1 MAANKYFDWSV
12 SLYRFIKRDTA
23 RAEEVNS
30 ALDDISNGFTAVET
44 KTNASLKLP
53 DGETATPFAVAATR
67 KGKLVSFNATTGA
80 VETTITAADVSPVA
94 AIAAEVMAVSGIAS
108 NVTTVAGISGNVTTV
123 ATNTDN
129 VGTVAGISEN
139 VTAVAGIAG
148 NVTTVAGIT
157 ANIAAVVADEV
168 DIGVVSTSIAG
179 VNAVASINAAVNTV
193 AGNNAAVSTCANNIA
208 AIIAAPDY
216 AAALHGTSTTS
227 LAIGTGAKTFTT
239 QTGKQFAAG
248 QYVIAVSDANAANYM
263 FGAVTGYAGTSLE
276 INVIS
281 IGGSGTFADWTI
293 NLSGARGAA
302 GADSVLTGLT
312 AGKAQQVDQA
322 VSATIRAATTDFTG
336 QSLEGTLSNSGVAIK
351 AFHGVAGITY
361 KRKCLG
367 AGDITAG
374 AGLTILQGG
383 ASITT
388 AAGDTFEVYML
399 TDTTCEVRNYVRAT
413 FKSSAGL
420 FYKVDS
426 ATPTFDKTGAGTLSI
441 KAGTSIDVAGTT
453 VTFAAA
459 TAITMPALVAGTDY
473 AIWLKDDATIQATA
487 DFVSAPSA
495 GNWRKIGGFH
505 YGLVAAGTTVAGGSF
520 ATTGNGM
527 IWTQADVDKIAGINA
542 WSLWDLKFRPAA
554 SDPRGMVLVDG
565 EVWVDIYLAS
575 TDTDTN
581 GTSKYN
587 TNIASGTVLPKIPT
601 AFGGNGTTT
610 YPSLN
615 WWVANELARA
625 KQKRLM
631 FEEEA
636 ATAFFGVT
644 ENQSID
650 ATASTYPTTQRNAG
664 YTSKYGI
671 EQASGHHWIWGQD
684 SNFYREAASPAG
696 SWKQVNGNTGAA
708 GSQRGETYTFGTY
721 GLARVL
727 LGGARA
733 HGAFSGS
740 RASNWSVYPWNSHW
754 SIGLRAACD
763 HLQSV

>member
-302 GADSVLTGLT
+302 GADGVLTGLT

-322 VSATIRAATTDFTG
+322 VSATVRAATTDLTG
-336 QSLEGTLSNSGVAIK
+336 ESLEGTLSDTGVAIT

-487 DFVSAPSA
+487 DFVNTPSA

-505 YGLVAAGTTVAGGSF
+505 YGLVAEGETVAGGSF

-527 IWTQADVDKIAGINA
+527 IWTQADVDKIAGINE
-542 WSLWDLKFRPAA
+542 WSIWDLKFRPVA
-554 SDPRGMVLVDG
+554 DPRGMVFTG
-565 EVWVDIYLAS
+565 RIWVDIYFCS
-575 TDTDTN
+575 TDTATN

-587 TNIASGTVLPKIPT
+587 TNIASGTVLPKIP
-601 AFGGNGTTT
+601 AEFGGNGTTT

-625 KQKRLM
+625 NKKRLM
-631 FEEEA
+631 FYSEFSEA
-636 ATAFFGVT
+636 AFGVT

-650 ATASTYPTTQRNAG
+650 ATVSTYPTTQRNAG

-671 EQASGHHWIWGQD
+671 EQASGHHGVWVQD
-684 SNFYREAASPAG
+684 SNAYQDVTGTPSQKE
-696 SWKQVNGNTGAA
+696 VTGNTGAA
-708 GSQRGETYTFGTY
+708 GSERGSIYTFGTY
-721 GLARVL
+721 GLVRARC
-727 LGGARA
+727 GGSR
-733 HGAFSGS
+733 GNGVYSGS
-740 RASNWSVYPWNSHW
+740 RNSAWNHYPWRTIWNV
-754 SIGLRAACD
+754 GLRAVCE
-763 HLQSV
+763 HLQSI

>member
-302 GADSVLTGLT
+302 GADGVLTGLT

-322 VSATIRAATTDFTG
+322 VAATIRAATTDFTG
-336 QSLEGTLSNSGVAIK
+336 QSLEGTLSNSGVAII
-351 AFHGVAGITY
+351 AFHGIAGVTY

-383 ASITT
+383 TTITT

-399 TDTTCEVRNYVRAT
+399 TSTTCEVRNYQRAVDPKLAENALAVGNT
-413 FKSSAGL
+413 ANSA
-420 FYKVDS
+420 
-426 ATPTFDKTGAGTLSI
+426 ANN
-441 KAGTSIDVAGTT
+441 
-453 VTFAAA
+453 
-459 TAITMPALVAGTDY
+459 ALA
-473 AIWLKDDATIQATA
+473 
-487 DFVSAPSA
+487 
-495 GNWRKIGGFH
+495 
-505 YGLVAAGTTVAGGSF
+505 GSF
-520 ATTGNGM
+520 YGATVQNVLASRAMGVTYTNTSGRP
-527 IWTQADVDKIAGINA
+527 IIVIINA
-542 WSLWDLKFRPAA
+542 SGAVNGAHDLAVHVNNDAMMQERFSNVGEWRAVVFFVPAGA
-554 SDPRGMVLVDG
+554 TYV
-565 EVWVDIYLAS
+565 
-575 TDTDTN
+575 
-581 GTSKYN
+581 
-587 TNIASGTVLPKIPT
+587 
-601 AFGGNGTTT
+601 AFGVG
-610 YPSLN
+610 
-615 WWVANELARA
+615 A
-625 KQKRLM
+625 KPNIGKWHEVRL
-631 FEEEA
+631 
-636 ATAFFGVT
+636 
-644 ENQSID
+644 
-650 ATASTYPTTQRNAG
+650 
-664 YTSKYGI
+664 
-671 EQASGHHWIWGQD
+671 
-684 SNFYREAASPAG
+684 
-696 SWKQVNGNTGAA
+696 
-708 GSQRGETYTFGTY
+708 
-721 GLARVL
+721 
-727 LGGARA
+727 
-733 HGAFSGS
+733 
-740 RASNWSVYPWNSHW
+740 
-754 SIGLRAACD
+754 
-763 HLQSV
+763 

>member
-179 VNAVASINAAVNTV
+179 VNAVASIDAAVTTV

-216 AAALHGTSTTS
+216 AAALQGTSTTS

-263 FGAVTGYAGTSLE
+263 FGTVTSYAGTSLVM
-276 INVIS
+276 NVIS

-302 GADSVLTGLT
+302 GAAGVATDLTPGAASALQLLRVNT
-312 AGKAQQVDQA
+312 AGTAIEGYTF
-322 VSATIRAATTDFTG
+322 SANTQWTTITADPAP
-336 QSLEGTLSNSGVAIK
+336 A
-351 AFHGVAGITY
+351 VAGSSYLCNT
-361 KRKCLG
+361 
-367 AGDITAG
+367 
-374 AGLTILQGG
+374 
-383 ASITT
+383 
-388 AAGDTFEVYML
+388 
-399 TDTTCEVRNYVRAT
+399 
-413 FKSSAGL
+413 SSAAFTVTL
-420 FYKVDS
+420 P
-426 ATPTFDKTGAGTLSI
+426 AAPTANDVVRIADYAGTFATNNLTLGRNALNIMGLAEDMVISTNN
-441 KAGTSIDVAGTT
+441 ASLTLQYIDASRGW
-453 VTFAAA
+453 
-459 TAITMPALVAGTDY
+459 ALV
-473 AIWLKDDATIQATA
+473 
-487 DFVSAPSA
+487 
-495 GNWRKIGGFH
+495 
-505 YGLVAAGTTVAGGSF
+505 
-520 ATTGNGM
+520 
-527 IWTQADVDKIAGINA
+527 
-542 WSLWDLKFRPAA
+542 
-554 SDPRGMVLVDG
+554 
-565 EVWVDIYLAS
+565 
-575 TDTDTN
+575 
-581 GTSKYN
+581 
-587 TNIASGTVLPKIPT
+587 
-601 AFGGNGTTT
+601 
-610 YPSLN
+610 
-615 WWVANELARA
+615 
-625 KQKRLM
+625 
-631 FEEEA
+631 
-636 ATAFFGVT
+636 
-644 ENQSID
+644 
-650 ATASTYPTTQRNAG
+650 
-664 YTSKYGI
+664 
-671 EQASGHHWIWGQD
+671 
-684 SNFYREAASPAG
+684 
-696 SWKQVNGNTGAA
+696 
-708 GSQRGETYTFGTY
+708 
-721 GLARVL
+721 
-727 LGGARA
+727 
-733 HGAFSGS
+733 
-740 RASNWSVYPWNSHW
+740 
-754 SIGLRAACD
+754 
-763 HLQSV
+763 